1 MVEKREFISDMKRNT
16 AFFNWFFVGL
26 LSISVSDE
34 IVFAAVST
42 AKQVAAVDKAELAE
56 KSESDEKQAATAN
69 RLGMSPKDIL
79 QETLHTNPEIKADRS
94 NWRAEDHAIDRAQAG
109 YYPVVDLR
117 AQAGWEYTRESFGR
131 SDCSRIGRKCQENR
145 VANTP
150 SIVAR
155 QPLFDGLRASTD
167 VARAQ
172 REKEQAGS
180 RIGETQELV
189 SFRAMNAAVDGRRF
203 QRLLRLAI
211 ANVNAHL
218 RILNKVNRLIA
229 AGKASIADRHTVESR
244 LADAISAVVDIE
256 GDLGSAVARFIDVVG
271 VAPDRL
277 KPSVIPEGYL
287 PTSVQEALKQAV
299 EQNRSVQLAQSNIE
313 VAKAELST
321 TDVPFYPTL
330 DLEANAR
337 RDGDTEGRNGHETSV
352 TVFLVARYNIFSGG
366 GDVARRKEVAEQ
378 VAETHHRREVAVRS
392 AEREVRV
399 SWAELQS
406 AKKQSEALRR
416 SVQEKNKVIQVFE
429 KQFDLGTRSLLD
441 LLDSWNEFF
450 LAKGSLITV
459 DATTDLTG
467 YRLLASMGVLLNRYD
482 LQQTIAGPASEV
494 QPAVAR
500 SEESIDLTVE
510 DPVDRI
516 PRAVLED
523 TPIQSVVD
531 IPEIDQIK
539 PEIQPQPE
547 VAPPAPVEQ
556 VEPGAQLNL
565 PQNVYENRA
574 VGQGIEFTDSLTSG
588 EELAYPEEIYVRPK
602 VESVVPKVQP
612 QPELTT
618 TPSPIEPEVQPKSE
632 LATPP
637 SLVEQESPV
646 DQLNLPEQQSHVYE
660 DSVVGQGIEF
670 AEFTSGGELT
680 YPKEVYVR
688 PKIESV
694 VSEVQPQPELA
705 ITPSPIE
712 PEIQPRP
719 ELATPP
725 SLVEQ
730 ESPVD
735 QLNLPEQQS
744 HVYEDSAVGRGIEF
758 ADFTSGGELTY

>member
-1 MVEKREFISDMKRNT
+1 MVEKREFISEMKRNT
-16 AFFNWFFVGL
+16 AFFSWLFVGL
-26 LSISVSDE
+26 LSVPVSDE
-34 IVFAAVST
+34 IVFAAEST
-42 AKQVAAVDKAELAE
+42 EKQVVAVEKAEPAE
-56 KSESDEKQAATAN
+56 KSESAEKQAATTN

-189 SFRAMNAAVDGRRF
+189 SFRAMNSAVDGRRF

-211 ANVNAHL
+211 ANVNAHI

-244 LADAISAVVDIE
+244 LADAVSAVVDIE

-277 KPSVIPEGYL
+277 KSSVIPEGYL

-352 TVFLVARYNIFSGG
+352 TVFLVARYNIFNGG

-378 VAETHHRREVAVRS
+378 VAETRHRREVAVRS

-416 SVQEKNKVIQVFE
+416 SVQEKEKVIQVFE

-482 LQQTIAGPASEV
+482 LQQTIAGPAPEV

-500 SEESIDLTVE
+500 SEEVQSIDLTAE

-516 PRAVLED
+516 PRVVLEE

-531 IPEIDQIK
+531 IPEVDLIE

-556 VEPGAQLNL
+556 GKPDAQLNSSE
-565 PQNVYENRA
+565 NVYENRD

-588 EELAYPEEIYVRPK
+588 
-602 VESVVPKVQP
+602 
-612 QPELTT
+612 
-618 TPSPIEPEVQPKSE
+618 
-632 LATPP
+632 
-637 SLVEQESPV
+637 
-646 DQLNLPEQQSHVYE
+646 
-660 DSVVGQGIEF
+660 
-670 AEFTSGGELT
+670 GELT
-680 YPKEVYVR
+680 YPKEAYVR
-688 PKIESV
+688 PKAESV

-719 ELATPP
+719 ELVTPP

-730 ESPVD
+730 ELPGD
-735 QLNLPEQQS
+735 QLDLPEQQS
-744 HVYEDSAVGRGIEF
+744 HVYEDSAVGQGIEF